1 MIRPGSFITTIGLM
15 ATILFLSGC
24 SKPPMV
30 PENSRSLSPCGNLPN
45 CVNSQTGRGLQFSK
59 PVKAN
64 PEQWAM
70 LKAWI
75 SMQKNWQII
84 IEDESF
90 IQAVVSTSLM
100 KFKDDIQLLYL
111 VESNLIHVRSSSRLG
126 LSDLG
131 ANANRVEKLRALVTS
146 GNHQ

>member
-1 MIRPGSFITTIGLM
+1 
-15 ATILFLSGC
+15 
-24 SKPPMV
+24 MV

-45 CVNSQTGRGLQFSK
+45 CVNSQSGRGLQSSK

-64 PEQWAM
+64 AEQWAM

-75 SMQKNWQII
+75 SMQKDWQII
-84 IEDESF
+84 IEDESY
-90 IQAVVSTSLM
+90 IQAVVSTPLM

-131 ANANRVEKLRALVTS
+131 ANANRVEKLRTLVTS
-146 GNHQ
+146 ENHQ

>member
-1 MIRPGSFITTIGLM
+1 
-15 ATILFLSGC
+15 
-24 SKPPMV
+24 MV
-30 PENSRSLSPCGNLPN
+30 PEKSRSLSPCGNLPN
-45 CVNSQTGRGLQFSK
+45 CVNSQSGRGLQSSK

-64 PEQWAM
+64 AEQWAM

-75 SMQKNWQII
+75 SMQKDWQII
-84 IEDESF
+84 IEDESY
-90 IQAVVSTSLM
+90 IQAVVSTPLM

-131 ANANRVEKLRALVTS
+131 ANANRVEKLRTLVTS
-146 GNHQ
+146 ENHQ

>member
-1 MIRPGSFITTIGLM
+1 MIRSGSFITTIGLM
-15 ATILFLSGC
+15 AAILFLYGC

-30 PENSRSLSPCGNLPN
+30 AVNSSSLSPCGNLPN
-45 CVNSQTGRGLQFSK
+45 CVNSQSGRGLQFSK

-75 SMQKNWQII
+75 RMQKDWQII
-84 IEDESF
+84 IEDESY
-90 IQAVVSTSLM
+90 IQAVVSTPLM

-131 ANANRVEKLRALVTS
+131 ANANRVEKLRTLVTS
-146 GNHQ
+146 KNHQ

>member
-1 MIRPGSFITTIGLM
+1 MTRSGSFITTIGLM
-15 ATILFLSGC
+15 AAILFLYGC

-45 CVNSQTGRGLQFSK
+45 CVNSQSGRGLQSSK

-64 PEQWAM
+64 AEQWAM

-75 SMQKNWQII
+75 SMQKDWQII
-84 IEDESF
+84 IEDESY
-90 IQAVVSTSLM
+90 IQAVVSTPLM

-131 ANANRVEKLRALVTS
+131 ANANRVEKLRTLVTS
-146 GNHQ
+146 ENHQ